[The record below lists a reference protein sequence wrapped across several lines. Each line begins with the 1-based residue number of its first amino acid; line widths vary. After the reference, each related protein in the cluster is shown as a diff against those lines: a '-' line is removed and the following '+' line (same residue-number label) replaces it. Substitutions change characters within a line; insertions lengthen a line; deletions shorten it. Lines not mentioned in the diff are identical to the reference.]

1 MTTKN
6 FRIMMFVS
14 MLLVFLSF
22 QSVRAASQYNG
33 NRAGNGP
40 VAMVSDDPV
49 YLFPYQYGREYFFL
63 RSGRAKMVIQ
73 NDKAGIAPAFTYL
86 LFDAEQPGQTVRK
99 KNALNYIAGTN
110 FSQTSLKV
118 ILGKVEFSALGIN
131 SLARW
136 VTWDNAPAVEL
147 SWWAGGIRVKET
159 FAAGAKQGVF
169 DRIIALT
176 SADMAGDDTLRI
188 AALDGLPETG
198 PVPIKRGE
206 TITFKGVVTIPS
218 LVTDEAKDQSINMLS
233 TISTSDNL
241 IRSLFRNA
249 SFALPGMVSPNGRM
263 DAGVFEY
270 GNQWVRDGSNVAMGL
285 IYSGSFESARGLL
298 NYILSDLV
306 SDQGTTVIA
315 GGFDEPDREE
325 FDQMGVL
332 MNCLKLY
339 TDWTGDTSLLTTY
352 RKKIVTLIERPLNPV
367 FRDSTGM
374 VHNKREFWER
384 TFSDG
389 YEMVYQVYMIQGL
402 RCASDLAGV
411 LGVPEKG
418 PEWRKQSD
426 VFLNAM
432 LHHPTRSLVDQ
443 GALIKRRNVN
453 GEIADLS
460 AGRRKTGKSDAP
472 VPTEYYHR
480 LNPDATYAIPILLG
494 VIDPSSDLA
503 RRSLDKL
510 EQIWNSRWS
519 MGGYE
524 RYHSSSQE
532 DQPGPWTFGTAFIAR
547 AQHDAGLTDRSRR
560 SLEWLYNIQGGNSG
574 AWFEELPLNRSQV
587 RFCGIVPWTS
597 AEVTSFVV
605 RHWLGVKISGDELI
619 IKPNLYANTQN
630 VSTDLRFRQ
639 ERLKIKIDRDGKK
652 EVLSVNGK
660 VLLPTKAGE
669 YKIRINNNR

>member
-1 MTTKN
+1 MTIRN
-6 FRIMMFVS
+6 SIIMMTIS
-14 MLLVFLSF
+14 MILAFLSIHA
-22 QSVRAASQYNG
+22 VGAASLYNG
-33 NRAGNGP
+33 NRADNGP
-40 VAMVSDDPV
+40 VATVSDDPV

-73 NDKAGIAPAFTYL
+73 SDKAGLAPAFTYL

-99 KNALNYIAGTN
+99 KNALNYIEGTN

-131 SLARW
+131 SQARW
-136 VTWDNAPAVEL
+136 VAWDNAPAVEL
-147 SWWAGGIRVKET
+147 VWWAGGIRVKET
-159 FAAGAKQGVF
+159 FAAGAKQGSF

-176 SADMAGDDTLRI
+176 SADMAGDDTLSI

-198 PVPIKRGE
+198 PIPIKRGE
-206 TITFKGVVTIPS
+206 TITIKREVAIPS
-218 LVTDEAKDQSINMLS
+218 LLTNEAKDLSINKLS

-241 IRSLFRNA
+241 IGSLYRNA

-285 IYSGSFESARGLL
+285 IYSGYFESARGLL

-306 SDQGTTVIA
+306 SEEGTTAIA
-315 GGFDEPDREE
+315 GGFDAPDREQ

-332 MNCLKLY
+332 MNALKLFS
-339 TDWTGDTSLLTTY
+339 DWTGDQSLITTY
-352 RKKIVTLIERPLNPV
+352 RKKILALIERPLNPV

-418 PEWRKQSD
+418 PEWRKESD
-426 VFLNAM
+426 VFLKAM

-453 GEIADLS
+453 GEIDDLS
-460 AGRRKTGKSDAP
+460 EGRRNTGKYDAP
-472 VPTEYYHR
+472 VPTEYYHK
-480 LNPDATYAIPILLG
+480 LNPDATYAIPVLLG
-494 VIDPSSDLA
+494 VIDPSSDMA

-519 MGGYE
+519 IGGYE
-524 RYHSSSQE
+524 RYLSSSQQ

-547 AQHDAGLTDRSRR
+547 AQHDAGLTERSRR
-560 SLEWLYNIQGGNSG
+560 SMEWLYNIQGGNAG

-587 RFCGIVPWTS
+587 RSCGIVPWTS

-639 ERLKIKIDRDGKK
+639 ERLKIQIDRNGKK
-652 EVLSVNGK
+652 EVMRLNGK
-660 VLLPTKAGE
+660 VLLPNKAGE

>member
-1 MTTKN
+1 MTIRN
-6 FRIMMFVS
+6 SGIMMVFSIILVFVS
-14 MLLVFLSF
+14 FPG
-22 QSVRAASQYNG
+22 VRAASLYDG
-33 NRAGNGP
+33 SRVENGP
-40 VAMVSDDPV
+40 VATVSDDPV

-73 NDKAGIAPAFTYL
+73 TDKAGLAPAFTYL

-99 KNALNYIAGTN
+99 KNALNYTAGTS

-118 ILGKVEFSALGIN
+118 ILGQVEFSALGNN
-131 SLARW
+131 SQARW
-136 VTWDNAPAVEL
+136 VTWNNAPAVEL

-159 FAAGAKQGVF
+159 FTAGARQGSF

-176 SADMAGDDTLRI
+176 SADMAGNDTLSI
-188 AALDGLPETG
+188 AELDGLPGTG
-198 PVPIKRGE
+198 PLPIKRGE
-206 TITFKGVVTIPS
+206 TITLKREVVIPS
-218 LVTDEAKDQSINMLS
+218 LLTDEAKDQSISKLS

-241 IRSLFRNA
+241 IGSLYRNA
-249 SFALPGMVSPNGRM
+249 SFALPGLVSSNGRM

-285 IYSGSFESARGLL
+285 IYSGCFESARGLL

-306 SDQGTTVIA
+306 SEEGTTAIA
-315 GGFDEPDREE
+315 GGFDAPDREQ

-332 MNCLKLY
+332 MNALKLY
-339 TDWTGDTSLLTTY
+339 YDWTGDQSLITTY
-352 RKKIVTLIERPLNPV
+352 RKRILALIERPMNPV

-374 VHNKREFWER
+374 VHNRREFWER

-411 LGVPEKG
+411 LGVPERG
-418 PEWRKQSD
+418 SEWKKQAD
-426 VFLNAM
+426 IILQAM
-432 LHHPTRSLVDQ
+432 LHHPTRALVDQ

-460 AGRRKTGKSDAP
+460 EGRRKTGKNDAP

-480 LNPDATYAIPILLG
+480 LNPDATYAIPVLLG
-494 VIDPSSDLA
+494 IIDPLSDLA
-503 RRSLDKL
+503 RLSLDKL
-510 EQIWNSRWS
+510 ELIWNSRWN

-547 AQHDAGLTDRSRR
+547 AQHDAGFKDRSRR
-560 SLEWLYNIQGGNSG
+560 SLEWLYTIQGGNSG
-574 AWFEELPLNRSQV
+574 AWFEEIPINRSQV
-587 RFCGIVPWTS
+587 RSCGIVPWTS

-605 RHWLGVKISGDELI
+605 RHWLGVKIIGDELI
-619 IKPNLYANTQN
+619 IKPNLYSNTQN

-639 ERLKIKIDRDGKK
+639 ERLKIQIDCNGKK
-652 EVLSVNGK
+652 QVLKVNGK
-660 VLLPTKAGE
+660 ALIPNEEGE
-669 YKIRINNNR
+669 YKIRKMNNR

>member
-1 MTTKN
+1 MTIKN
-6 FRIMMFVS
+6 SSIMIAIS
-14 MLLVFLSF
+14 MILAFLSLLD
-22 QSVRAASQYNG
+22 VRAASLYDG
-33 NRAGNGP
+33 NRPGNGP
-40 VAMVSDDPV
+40 VATVSDDPV

-73 NDKAGIAPAFTYL
+73 TDKAGLAPAFTYL

-99 KNALNYIAGTN
+99 KNALNYIVGTS
-110 FSQTSLKV
+110 FSHTSLKV
-118 ILGKVEFSALGIN
+118 ILGEVEFSALGNN
-131 SLARW
+131 SQARW

-159 FAAGAKQGVF
+159 FAAGARPGSF

-176 SADMAGDDTLRI
+176 SADMAGDDTLSI
-188 AALDGLPETG
+188 AALDGLPEAC
-198 PVPIKRGE
+198 PIPIKKGE
-206 TITFKGVVTIPS
+206 TITFKREVAIPS
-218 LVTDEAKDQSINMLS
+218 LLSDEPKDQSIIKLS
-233 TISTSDNL
+233 TLSSSDNL
-241 IRSLFRNA
+241 VSSLYRNA

-285 IYSGSFESARGLL
+285 IYSGCFESARGLL
-298 NYILSDLV
+298 HYILSDLV
-306 SDQGTTVIA
+306 SEEGTTAIA
-315 GGFDEPDREE
+315 GGFDAPDREQ

-332 MNCLKLY
+332 MNALKLY
-339 TDWTGDTSLLTTY
+339 SDWTGDQSLITTY
-352 RKKIVTLIERPLNPV
+352 RKKILALIERPLNPV

-389 YEMVYQVYMIQGL
+389 YEMVYQAYMVQGL

-418 PEWRKQSD
+418 ATWRKQAD
-426 VFLNAM
+426 VILKAM
-432 LHHPTRSLVDQ
+432 LHHPTRALVDQ

-460 AGRRKTGKSDAP
+460 AGRRKTGKNDAP

-494 VIDPSSDLA
+494 IVDPLSELA

-510 EQIWNSRWS
+510 EQIWNARWS

-560 SLEWLYNIQGGNSG
+560 SLEWLREIQGGNSG

-605 RHWLGVKISGDELI
+605 RHWLGVRIADDELI
-619 IKPNLYANTQN
+619 IKPNLYPDTQN

-639 ERLKIKIDRDGKK
+639 ERLKIQIDRNGKK
-652 EVLSVNGK
+652 EVMRVNGK
-660 VLLPTKAGE
+660 VLIPNKAGE
-669 YKIRINNNR
+669 YKIKLNNNL

>member
-1 MTTKN
+1 MTIKN
-6 FRIMMFVS
+6 YSIMVAISIILAFM
-14 MLLVFLSF
+14 SF
-22 QSVRAASQYNG
+22 PVVRAASLNNG

-40 VAMVSDDPV
+40 VTTVSDDPV

-73 NDKAGIAPAFTYL
+73 TDKAGLAPAFTYM

-99 KNALNYIAGTN
+99 KNALNYIEGTN
-110 FSQTSLKV
+110 FTHTSLKV
-118 ILGKVEFSALGIN
+118 ILGQVEFSALGNN
-131 SLARW
+131 SQARW

-147 SWWAGGIRVKET
+147 SWWAGGITVKET
-159 FAAGAKQGVF
+159 FAAGAKQGSF

-176 SADMAGDDTLRI
+176 SADMAGNDTLSI
-188 AALDGLPETG
+188 AALDGLPESG
-198 PVPIKRGE
+198 PILIKKGE
-206 TITFKGVVTIPS
+206 TITFKREVTISS
-218 LVTDEAKDQSINMLS
+218 LLTDLANDRSINKLS

-241 IRSLFRNA
+241 IGSLYRNA

-270 GNQWVRDGSNVAMGL
+270 GSQWVRDGSNVAMGL
-285 IYSGSFESARGLL
+285 IYSGCFESARGLL

-306 SDQGTTVIA
+306 SDEGTTAIA
-315 GGFDEPDREE
+315 GGFDTPDREQ

-332 MNCLKLY
+332 MNALKLY
-339 TDWTGDTSLLTTY
+339 CDWTDDQSLITIY
-352 RKKIVTLIERPLNPV
+352 RKKILALIERPLNPV

-411 LGVPEKG
+411 LGVPERG
-418 PEWRKQSD
+418 PEWRTQSD
-426 VFLNAM
+426 VFLKAM
-432 LHHPTRSLVDQ
+432 LHHPTRSLVDH

-460 AGRRKTGKSDAP
+460 VGRRNTGRHDAP
-472 VPTEYYHR
+472 VHTEYYHR

-494 VIDPSSDLA
+494 VIDPLSDLA

-524 RYHSSSQE
+524 RYHSSSQQ
-532 DQPGPWTFGTAFIAR
+532 DQPGPWTFGTAIIAR
-547 AQHDAGLTDRSRR
+547 AQHDTGLTDRSRR
-560 SLEWLYNIQGGNSG
+560 SMEWLYNIQGGNAG
-574 AWFEELPLNRSQV
+574 AWFEEMPLNRSQV
-587 RFCGIVPWTS
+587 RSCGIVPWTS

-605 RHWLGVKISGDELI
+605 RHWLGVKINGDELV
-619 IKPNLYANTQN
+619 IKPNLYADTKN
-630 VSTDLRFRQ
+630 VSTDLRFRL
-639 ERLKIKIDRDGKK
+639 ERLKIQIDRNGKK
-652 EVLSVNGK
+652 EVMRVNGK
-660 VLLPTKAGE
+660 VLSPNKAGE
-669 YKIRINNNR
+669 YKIKIKNNL

>member
-1 MTTKN
+1 MTIRNSCTLMT
-6 FRIMMFVS
+6 IGMI
-14 MLLVFLSF
+14 LAFLSF
-22 QSVRAASQYNG
+22 PDVRAASLYNG
-33 NRAGNGP
+33 NQTGNGP
-40 VAMVSDDPV
+40 VATVTDDPV

-73 NDKAGIAPAFTYL
+73 TDKAGLAPAFTYL
-86 LFDAEQPGQTVRK
+86 LFDAEQPAQTVRK
-99 KNALNYIAGTN
+99 KNALNYIEGTN

-118 ILGKVEFSALGIN
+118 ILGKVEFSPLGNN
-131 SLARW
+131 SQARW

-159 FAAGAKQGVF
+159 FAAGARQGSF

-176 SADMAGDDTLRI
+176 SADMAGDDTLSI
-188 AALDGLPETG
+188 AALNGLPESD
-198 PVPIKRGE
+198 PIPIKKGE
-206 TITFKGVVTIPS
+206 TITLKREVAIPS
-218 LVTDEAKDQSINMLS
+218 LLTDLAKDQSINKLS
-233 TISTSDNL
+233 TISTSDHL
-241 IRSLFRNA
+241 IGSLYRNA

-306 SDQGTTVIA
+306 SDEGTTAIA
-315 GGFDEPDREE
+315 GGFDTPDREQ

-332 MNCLKLY
+332 MNALKLY
-339 TDWTGDTSLLTTY
+339 CDWTGDQSLITTY
-352 RKKIVTLIERPLNPV
+352 RKKILALIERPMNPV

-389 YEMVYQVYMIQGL
+389 YEMVYQVYMVQGL
-402 RCASDLAGV
+402 RCASDLARV

-426 VFLNAM
+426 VFLKAM
-432 LHHPTRSLVDQ
+432 LHHPTCALVDR

-460 AGRRKTGKSDAP
+460 EGRRKTGKNDAP

-494 VIDPSSDLA
+494 IIDPLSDLA
-503 RRSLDKL
+503 RRSLEKL
-510 EQIWNSRWS
+510 EPIWNARWS

-560 SLEWLYNIQGGNSG
+560 SLEWLRDIQGGNSG
-574 AWFEELPLNRSQV
+574 AWFEELPINRSQV

-605 RHWLGVKISGDELI
+605 RHWLGVKIAGDELI
-619 IKPNLYANTQN
+619 IKPKLYPDTQN
-630 VSTDLRFRQ
+630 VSTDLRFRL
-639 ERLKIKIDRDGKK
+639 ERLKIQIDRNGKK
-652 EVLSVNGK
+652 EVMRVNGK
-660 VLLPTKAGE
+660 VLSPNKGGE

>member
-1 MTTKN
+1 MTIRN
-6 FRIMMFVS
+6 SGIMMTIS
-14 MLLVFLSF
+14 MILAFLSF
-22 QSVRAASQYNG
+22 PAVRAASLFNG
-33 NRAGNGP
+33 NRAGNGT
-40 VAMVSDDPV
+40 VATVSDDPV

-73 NDKAGIAPAFTYL
+73 TDKAGIAPAFTYM

-99 KNALNYIAGTN
+99 KNALNYIEGN
-110 FSQTSLKV
+110 
-118 ILGKVEFSALGIN
+118 
-131 SLARW
+131 
-136 VTWDNAPAVEL
+136 
-147 SWWAGGIRVKET
+147 RVKET
-159 FAAGAKQGVF
+159 FAAGAKQGRF

-176 SADMAGDDTLRI
+176 SADMAGDDTLTI
-188 AALDGLPETG
+188 AALDGLPESG

-206 TITFKGVVTIPS
+206 TITFKREVALP
-218 LVTDEAKDQSINMLS
+218 LLLTDEAKDLS
-233 TISTSDNL
+233 LSLLSAISTSDNL
-241 IRSLFRNA
+241 ISSLYRNA
-249 SFALPGMVSPNGRM
+249 SFALPGMVSVNGRM

-270 GNQWVRDGSNVAMGL
+270 GNQWVRDGSNVSMGL

-306 SDQGTTVIA
+306 SDEGTTAIA
-315 GGFDEPDREE
+315 GGFDAPDREQ
-325 FDQMGVL
+325 FDQMGML
-332 MNCLKLY
+332 MNALKLY
-339 TDWTGDTSLLTTY
+339 NDWTGDQSLLTTY
-352 RKKIVTLIERPLNPV
+352 SKKILALIERPLNPV

-374 VHNKREFWER
+374 VHNKREFWKR

-418 PEWRKQSD
+418 PEWRKQAN
-426 VFLNAM
+426 VFLNAR
-432 LHHPTRSLVDQ
+432 LHHPTRSLVNQ

-453 GEIADLS
+453 GKIADLS
-460 AGRRKTGKSDAP
+460 EGRRKSGKNDAP

-494 VIDPSSDLA
+494 IIDPVSDLA

-510 EQIWNSRWS
+510 EQIWNARWS

-547 AQHDAGLTDRSRR
+547 AQHDAGLTERSRR
-560 SLEWLYNIQGGNSG
+560 SLEWLNDIQGGKAG

-619 IKPNLYANTQN
+619 IRPNLYADTQN
-630 VSTDLRFRQ
+630 VSTDLRFRLG
-639 ERLKIKIDRDGKK
+639 RLKIQIDRNGKK
-652 EVLSVNGK
+652 EVLRVYGK
-660 VLLPTKAGE
+660 VLSPNKAGE
-669 YKIRINNNR
+669 YKIKINNNL